1 MSIAIKEVK
10 MQDGSQKIRLDSPY
24 HPELPKRAKAM
35 GGKFNGD
42 AKAWYFDLRTL
53 DAVRQMCVS
62 VYGIDPLAEPEEMVN
77 VRIFN
82 DIDNLPGDQTVW
94 AMGREIISRPS
105 RDASVRVGQGV
116 AIVAGGFK
124 SSGGSRNNPSI
135 GSCLPGT
142 VIEVFDVPRS
152 VAEAWIA
159 SGWQDDAEIFVV
171 EPAEET
177 SVTFENAK
185 VLAEQLSKLIPT
197 LTEAQ
202 MAEIM
207 HIVIATK

>member
-1 MSIAIKEVK
+1 MSISIKEVN
-10 MQDGSQKIRLDSPY
+10 MQDGSKKIRLDSPY
-24 HPELPKRAKAM
+24 HPDLPKRAKAM

-53 DAVRQMCVS
+53 GAVRQMS
-62 VYGIDPLAEPEEMVN
+62 LEVYGIDPLAEPEEMVN

-82 DIDNLPGDQTVW
+82 DIDNLPGEQTVW
-94 AMGREIISRPS
+94 AMGREIVSRPS

-116 AIVAGGFK
+116 AVVAGGFK

-142 VIEVFDVPRS
+142 VIEVYDVPRS
-152 VAEAWIA
+152 VAQTWID
-159 SGWQDDAEIFVV
+159 SGWQNDAEIFVV
-171 EPAEET
+171 APAEET
-177 SVTFENAK
+177 SVAFENAK
-185 VLAEQLSKLIPT
+185 VLAEQLSKIMPA

-202 MAEIM
+202 MSEIM
-207 HIVIATK
+207 HIVTATK